1 MTDPIP
7 ATPLAA
13 LLAALTRDGAAA
25 RWHGTVP
32 PDWQQGRTA
41 FGGLSAAMAL
51 HAARAL
57 EPELPPLRSAQV
69 AFVGPIAGAVTVS
82 AALLRRGRNAAFVAA
97 EVSGEAGLGVR
108 CTFVFMRALSQ
119 ALTHERGSAPA
130 TAPPGPDDRVL
141 RGGHPQVAF
150 TRHFEFVDPPGQDD
164 PAAWLRWARLAE
176 RDGLHPEVELM
187 AIGDCLPPAAL
198 RLLGLGAPVSSM
210 TWQLN
215 LLDPA
220 PATRDGWWLL
230 RSTTDHAR
238 DGASS
243 QRMAIWA
250 ADGRAVAEQV
260 QSVAVFG

>member
-1 MTDPIP
+1 MTDPASP
-7 ATPLAA
+7 TPLAR
-13 LLAALTRDGAAA
+13 LLAELVRDGGAA

-51 HAARAL
+51 HAARQL

-69 AFVGPIAGAVTVS
+69 AFVGPLAGAVTVS
-82 AALLRRGRNAAFVAA
+82 ATLLRRGRNAAFVAA

-108 CTFVFMRALSQ
+108 CTYVFMRALPD
-119 ALTHERGSAPA
+119 ALSHARGAAPA
-130 TAPPGPDDRVL
+130 AAPPAPSDRVL

-176 RDGLHPEVELM
+176 RGGLHPEVELL
-187 AIGDCLPPAAL
+187 ALGDCLPPAAL
-198 RLLGLGAPVSSM
+198 RLLGVGAPVSSM

-215 LLDPA
+215 LLAPA

-230 RSTTDHAR
+230 RSATDHAR

-243 QRMAIWA
+243 QQMAIWD
-250 ADGRAVAEQV
+250 ADGRAIAEQI
-260 QSVAVFG
+260 QSVAIFG